1 MIEKESILRLHK
13 SNEYAV
19 ILLETCSRLYHESTD
34 DYQEIMRLVEAGEL
48 VIEPADPEPEADA

>member
-1 MIEKESILRLHK
+1 MSYESAKEL
-13 SNEYAV
+13 NE
-19 ILLETCSRLYHESTD
+19 ETLIAKKDGRDFFIPKNSANT